1 MDLRLDG
8 KLALVTGA
16 TRGIGRATAL
26 ALAQAGA
33 DVIGC
38 YHRDEGAAA
47 ATLQALGETGGKHR
61 MVRADLTRPA
71 EVNRLMD
78 SCREAGGPLS
88 VLVNNVG
95 IDAASDL
102 AELAEEDWQHV
113 VETNLTTV
121 YRVTRA
127 ALPLLAPEAS
137 VVSVGSSAAAR
148 GVPGRAHYGAAKSG
162 VIGMTRALS
171 KELGPKG
178 VRVNAVAPG
187 VVDPGPDSGPDSGP
201 PPEVRARMARMSA
214 LGRLVTDEEIAQSVL
229 FLAGDAARYITG
241 ITLNV
246 DGGL

>member
-16 TRGIGRATAL
+16 TRGIGFATAQ
-26 ALAQAGA
+26 ALANAGA

-38 YHRDEGAAA
+38 YHSDEASAE
-47 ATLQALGETGGKHR
+47 LVLKALDKTGGKHR
-61 MVRADLTRPA
+61 MVRANLIDPA
-71 EVNRLMD
+71 DVGRLVEA
-78 SCREAGGPLS
+78 CRDADREIG

-95 IDAASDL
+95 IDAASPL
-102 AELAEEDWQHV
+102 AELTEEEWQRV
-113 VETNLTTV
+113 LETNLTSA

-127 ALPLLAPEAS
+127 ALNLLAQDAS
-137 VVSVGSSAAAR
+137 VISIGSSAAAR

-162 VIGMTRALS
+162 ITGLTRALS

-178 VRVNAVAPG
+178 VRVNSVAPG
-187 VVDPGPDSGPDSGP
+187 IVDLGLDSGLPV
-201 PPEVRARMARMSA
+201 EVRNRMSRMSA
-214 LGRLVTDEEIAQSVL
+214 LGRLVTADEVAHAVL
-229 FLAGDAARYITG
+229 FLASDAARYVTG

>member
-16 TRGIGRATAL
+16 TRGIGFATAQ
-26 ALAQAGA
+26 ALANAGA

-38 YHRDEGAAA
+38 HHSD
-47 ATLQALGETGGKHR
+47 ATSPEPALTILGKTGGRHR
-61 MVRADLTRPA
+61 MVRADLTDPA
-71 EVNRLMD
+71 DVGRLVD
-78 SCREAGGPLS
+78 TCRDADREIG

-95 IDAASDL
+95 IDAASPL
-102 AELAEEDWQHV
+102 AELTEEEWQRV
-113 VETNLTTV
+113 LETNLTSV

-127 ALPLLAPEAS
+127 ALGLLSQDAS
-137 VVSVGSSAAAR
+137 VVSIGSSAAAR

-162 VIGMTRALS
+162 ITGLTRALS

-178 VRVNAVAPG
+178 VRVNSVAPG
-187 VVDPGPDSGPDSGP
+187 IVDMGPNSGLPA
-201 PPEVRARMARMSA
+201 EVRAQMSRMSA
-214 LGRLVTDEEIAQSVL
+214 LGRLVTADEVAHAVL
-229 FLAGDAARYITG
+229 FLASDAARYVTG